1 MYTMQQHYILF
12 FAPNSFYFSKK
23 TYFTEHM
30 KIIFHQISA
39 RLSNH
44 EDVIIEA
51 NRDFQSLKSTAKSIS
66 SPQRLP
72 SESNTEDY
80 SSTHE
85 RPQKKV
91 NAGWYRAFRFA
102 SGSYE
107 RRYHKWFDNS

>member
-1 MYTMQQHYILF
+1 MVFIWFSDVLF
-12 FAPNSFYFSKK
+12 FASNSFYFSKK
-23 TYFTEHM
+23 KSYFTEHM

-72 SESNTEDY
+72 FESNTEDY

-85 RPQKKV
+85 RPQKK
-91 NAGWYRAFRFA
+91 
-102 SGSYE
+102 S
-107 RRYHKWFDNS
+107 